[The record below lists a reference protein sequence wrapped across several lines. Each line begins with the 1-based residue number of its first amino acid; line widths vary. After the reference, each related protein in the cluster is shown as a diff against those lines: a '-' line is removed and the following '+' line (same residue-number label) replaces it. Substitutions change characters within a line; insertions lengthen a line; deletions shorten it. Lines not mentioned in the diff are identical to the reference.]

1 MKEKAIEYLK
11 QYFGYDEFRPMQYE
25 AIEQVMNGKDVL
37 LVMPTGGGKSLCFQ
51 LPPLLMKK
59 TAIVISP
66 LISLMKDQVDSLK
79 LNGIKAASINS
90 ALNYQEN
97 KRILNAGKENGLNL
111 LYLSPE
117 RLLSDFSI
125 ITKLDVGLFAIDEA
139 HCISSWGHDFRPE
152 YTRLKKIKEL
162 YPEIPVIA
170 LTATA
175 DKITRKDI
183 SIQLGLQNPETFVA
197 SFNRP
202 NLSLNVLS
210 GFSAKEKKKDIV
222 RFILAHPGQS
232 GIIYCLSRKETE
244 SMADAL
250 KEGGI
255 PCAYY
260 HAGMTPELRR
270 SVQEDFSHN
279 RTRVICATIAF
290 GLGIHKPDVR
300 WVIHNNLPKNLESY
314 YQEIGRAG
322 RDGLPAETLLYYT
335 TGDVFRLR
343 SFAQD
348 SGQVELNIEKLKR
361 IQQYA
366 DADVCRRRIL
376 ISYFGEPYQENC
388 GNCDICRNPREHIDG
403 REIAQKAISALIRMG
418 EKSGSLMLI
427 DVLRG
432 SRKTEIL
439 EKRFHL
445 LKSYGIGKS
454 ITYHDWQAYIL
465 QMLNLG
471 IFEIAYDEGFSLKVT
486 PYGKDIVYGRA
497 GLLLVKPDPHKEIF
511 NLDDPFEEE
520 RDEFELLSR
529 AALES
534 MRQRIA
540 DDEHMPAYAVF
551 NDQTLEELVVQRPRN
566 YHDLLRVSGISRM
579 KAEKYGES
587 ILEAFIGKRRHHRV
601 KGETYMQTLALLNLG
616 NSLEV
621 TAGKRN
627 LKPATIA
634 NHIAHL
640 IRNGHKIEISAHVSK
655 ENLERVSEILEKLG
669 EKAGIRD
676 VLNELNNEIPGY
688 LVEIAIAWIQIHKPK
703 VYKNEPVQ

>member
-1 MKEKAIEYLK
+1 MKEKAKEVLK

-25 AIEQVMNGKDVL
+25 AIEKLMTGQDVI

-51 LPPLLMKK
+51 LPPLLMGK

-66 LISLMKDQVDSLK
+66 LISLMKDQVDGMK

-90 ALNYQEN
+90 GLNYQEN
-97 KRILNAGKENGLNL
+97 KQIINNGKANGLNL

-117 RLLSDFSI
+117 RLLADFSI

-162 YPEIPVIA
+162 YPEIPMIA

-183 SIQLGLQNPETFVA
+183 AIQLGLQNPETFVA

-202 NLSLNVLS
+202 NLSLNVLA
-210 GFSAKEKKKDIV
+210 GFSAREKKRDIAK
-222 RFILAHPGQS
+222 FIQAHPGQS

-255 PCAYY
+255 NCAFY

-270 SVQEDFSHN
+270 KVQDDFAHN

-322 RDGLPAETLLYYT
+322 RDGLPADTILYYS

-376 ISYFGEPYQENC
+376 ISYFGEPFQENC
-388 GNCDICRNPREHIDG
+388 GNCDICRNPHEHIDG

-418 EKSGSLMLI
+418 EKCGSHMLI
-427 DVLRG
+427 EVLRG

-439 EKRFHL
+439 EKRYHL
-445 LKSYGIGKS
+445 LKSYGVGKS
-454 ITYHDWQAYIL
+454 ISFHDWQAYIL

-486 PYGKDIVYGRA
+486 DYGKDIVYGRTS
-497 GLLLVKPDPHKEIF
+497 LLLVKPDPAKAIF
-511 NLDDPFEEE
+511 NLDDPFE
-520 RDEFELLSR
+520 RQDDDFDAFSR
-529 AALES
+529 SALEL

-540 DDEHMPAYAVF
+540 DDENLPAYSVF
-551 NDQTLEELVVQRPRN
+551 NDQTLEELLLKRPGSYR
-566 YHDLLRVSGISRM
+566 DLLTVNGISRM

-587 ILEAFIGKRRHHRV
+587 ILETFIGKRKHKRV
-601 KGETYMQTLALLNLG
+601 KGETYMQTLALLNSG
-616 NSLEV
+616 NSIEE
-621 TAGKRN
+621 TARKHD
-627 LKPATIA
+627 LKVSTIGS
-634 NHIAHL
+634 HIAYL
-640 IRNGHKIEISAHVSK
+640 IRNGYNINVSAYVSD
-655 ENLERVSEILEKLG
+655 ELLERVRQSMEKLG
-669 EKAGIRD
+669 EKATIKEILED
-676 VLNELNNEIPGY
+676 LNNEIPGH
-688 LVEIAIAWIQIHKPK
+688 LFDIASAWIKKQKQT
-703 VYKNEPVQ
+703 VGQD